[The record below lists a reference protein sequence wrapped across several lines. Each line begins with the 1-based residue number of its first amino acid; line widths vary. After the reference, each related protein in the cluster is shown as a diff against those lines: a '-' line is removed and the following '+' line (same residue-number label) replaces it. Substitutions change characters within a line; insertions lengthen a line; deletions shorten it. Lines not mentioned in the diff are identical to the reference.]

1 MSVAETSQVEATL
14 AAHISPITEELV
26 YGRALVRALSLELL
40 LFGFSSFVTR
50 RLLPLLTGLSF
61 TSLQE
66 GEPFETST
74 VTTTIGIGY
83 LVCFSALL
91 AVAYADCLVL
101 SPEVLR
107 GNWKYRILQRS
118 QSSNYWVHGVCCAFA
133 GFLII
138 PAFCTAVFSRDGRIV
153 LGTDL
158 FQLGSFGFVF
168 GVLYS
173 LQVQY
178 DKFLVKFP
186 HTLLPS
192 FRRCKTC
199 WRPALE
205 TSASLSCGF
214 LLILLLIRLF
224 SIPLQYRS
232 LLISNISNFVSLV
245 LLASLIF
252 FHCFLGLEMFK
263 VFASQR
269 IDFEPPEHLRH
280 IVGVNEW
287 LIQGLITKR
296 QPIVQWLAFLD
307 LNQVAVRFPRRCHA
321 LFSDVT
327 GETWKIVYLSCIECI
342 DSLTREVTELLESDS
357 STKINMGAELP
368 TDIQKLNELRNS
380 GLGAVLR
387 KRVDTNANQKSVPRD
402 AREVNFQSSDKKKKR
417 TFITFPLF
425 GSQRKIR
432 WAIQS
437 IAFIAAESREN
448 DIYGQVQ
455 ISLSGIISSL
465 LQCHITL
472 SAYLRL
478 SLIRNGVAKEN
489 KAAFAVRDTIEIAL
503 CKLTETFPE
512 YFQKLL
518 HEPATV
524 ASWNSELNSYLQLFL
539 NKTCETT

>member
-1 MSVAETSQVEATL
+1 
-14 AAHISPITEELV
+14 
-26 YGRALVRALSLELL
+26 
-40 LFGFSSFVTR
+40 
-50 RLLPLLTGLSF
+50 
-61 TSLQE
+61 
-66 GEPFETST
+66 
-74 VTTTIGIGY
+74 
-83 LVCFSALL
+83 
-91 AVAYADCLVL
+91 
-101 SPEVLR
+101 
-107 GNWKYRILQRS
+107 
-118 QSSNYWVHGVCCAFA
+118 
-133 GFLII
+133 
-138 PAFCTAVFSRDGRIV
+138 
-153 LGTDL
+153 
-158 FQLGSFGFVF
+158 
-168 GVLYS
+168 
-173 LQVQY
+173 
-178 DKFLVKFP
+178 
-186 HTLLPS
+186 
-192 FRRCKTC
+192 
-199 WRPALE
+199 
-205 TSASLSCGF
+205 
-214 LLILLLIRLF
+214 
-224 SIPLQYRS
+224 
-232 LLISNISNFVSLV
+232 
-245 LLASLIF
+245 
-252 FHCFLGLEMFK
+252 MFK

-307 LNQVAVRFPRRCHA
+307 LNQVAVRRCHA

-327 GETWKIVYLSCIECI
+327 GETWKIVYLNKHGCG
-342 DSLTREVTELLESDS
+342 V
-357 STKINMGAELP
+357 P